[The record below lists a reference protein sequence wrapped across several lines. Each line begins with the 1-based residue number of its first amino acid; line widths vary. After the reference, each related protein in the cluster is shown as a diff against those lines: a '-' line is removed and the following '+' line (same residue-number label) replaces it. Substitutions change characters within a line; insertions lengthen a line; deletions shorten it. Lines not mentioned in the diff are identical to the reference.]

1 MEMIKKESKI
11 KEFGNQVKAVFNL
24 RNNVRDLKDLKS
36 SLKIMMF
43 IMLAAELGS
52 FIFAKDFSINGWI
65 VLATGIFTVV
75 NLILD
80 DGKMLTNFSWG
91 TLSCAVWLLV
101 AVHNRL
107 IGDIF
112 SQTFYLVMQF
122 VGIPQWF
129 KLANED
135 NESKDNMKVTPR
147 KLDWKMGLLITIG
160 VAVVYIIDVFTSKS
174 LHGNQVYLDA
184 ALLPIGIA
192 GQILMTFG
200 MRSQW
205 ILWIVLDVVNV
216 IIWFNQLHTGDSS
229 VIAMF
234 VLQICMLI
242 NAFYGMYEWYKD
254 DKKDINEKDEINEA

>member
-1 MEMIKKESKI
+1 MEVFNTNNKLKRFGLQI
-11 KEFGNQVKAVFNL
+11 KEVFDIK
-24 RNNVRDLKDLKS
+24 NNIRDLKNLKS
-36 SLKIMMF
+36 SLKLMMF
-43 IMLAAELGS
+43 IMLVAELGS

-65 VLATGIFTVV
+65 VLATGFFTVV

-101 AVHNRL
+101 AAHNKL

-129 KLANED
+129 KLANENNK
-135 NESKDNMKVTPR
+135 NEDNMKVTPR

-160 VAVVYIIDVFTSKS
+160 IVLVYIVDVFTSKS

-205 ILWIVLDVVNV
+205 ILWIVLDVINV

-242 NAFYGMYEWYKD
+242 NAFYGMYEWYVD
-254 DKKDINEKDEINEA
+254 DKKHENNKLPVNE